1 MKKNDMVLSLKNQKK
16 RGAKDIAANLQIDSK

>member
-16 RGAKDIAANLQIDSK
+16 RGAKDIAASLQIDSK